1 MHPGSDGMDFKLHRP
16 QGICGVTA
24 RPFVPGEVFHS
35 ALVRGAG
42 GLERLDVCAEAWTG
56 PPSGALAAW
65 RSTYPAPE
73 AAGPALAPVD
83 VLLDV
88 LEELDGR
95 PDDAAFR
102 YLLALQ
108 LVRRRVLR
116 PVEGSPAGE
125 LLLACRRRE
134 REYHVPVATV
144 AEATAEGIAGRL
156 TALLWS
162 GEAA

>member
-1 MHPGSDGMDFKLHRP
+1 MDLKLQRP
-16 QGICGVTA
+16 QGTCGVTA

-42 GLERLDVCAEAWTG
+42 GLERVDVCHEAWTG
-56 PPSGALAAW
+56 PPPGSLAAW

-73 AAGPALAPVD
+73 SAGPALAPID

-88 LEELDGR
+88 LDDLDGR
-95 PDDAAFR
+95 PTDAPLR

-108 LVRRRVLR
+108 LVRRRVLK
-116 PVEGSPAGE
+116 PVDGAASDA
-125 LLLACRRRE
+125 LVLACRRRE
-134 REYHVPVATV
+134 REYRVPVVSV
-144 AEATAEGIAGRL
+144 AEVTAAGVAERL
-156 TALLWS
+156 AALLWS

>member
-1 MHPGSDGMDFKLHRP
+1 MDLKLDRPGGTCAVTGRP
-16 QGICGVTA
+16 LA
-24 RPFVPGEVFHS
+24 PGEVFYS
-35 ALVRGAG
+35 ALVRGG
-42 GLERLDVCAEAWTG
+42 EGLERIDCSATAWTG
-56 PPSGALAAW
+56 PPAGALAWW
-65 RSTYPAPE
+65 RSTQPHALSS
-73 AAGPALAPVD
+73 GPALAPTD

-88 LEELDGR
+88 LEELEGK

-116 PVEGSPAGE
+116 ILDPPADQPAGAE
-125 LLLACRRRE
+125 LLLACRKRD
-134 REYHVPVATV
+134 REYRVAV
-144 AEATAEGIAGRL
+144 AAAADVAAEGVGDRL